1 VTDTVTSSRP
11 ADSTGSGAMTGWGAG
26 RRRARA
32 VRDEQFTAFVESAA
46 TRLRRSAYLMCR
58 DWHLAQDLTQQT
70 FTKMY
75 AVWDR
80 IHNATNLESYSRRVL
95 MNLVFDQ
102 QRRRSGSEVV
112 LAELPDRPDDA
123 AAGTP
128 ELRLALVDAL
138 ARLSV
143 EDRAVLVLRHA
154 EDHSVD
160 TVATIL
166 GVSVSVVKMRNA
178 RALPRLR
185 SLLGEDFL
193 GGGRRPGGVSEG

>member
-1 VTDTVTSSRP
+1 VTDTVTSTP
-11 ADSTGSGAMTGWGAG
+11 AE
-26 RRRARA
+26 ARA
-32 VRDEQFTAFVESAA
+32 PRTRDEEFTDFVESAA

-58 DWHLAQDLTQQT
+58 DWHLAQDLAQQT

-75 AVWDR
+75 AAWNR
-80 IHNATNLESYSRRVL
+80 IRTGTNLEAYSRRVL

-102 QRRRSGSEVV
+102 QRRRKGSELV
-112 LAELPDRPDDA
+112 LASVPDRPDD

-128 ELRLALVDAL
+128 ELRLTLVDAL

-154 EDHSVD
+154 EDHSVE

-166 GVSVSVVKMRNA
+166 RVSVSVVKMRNA
-178 RALPRLR
+178 RALARLR
-185 SLLGEDFL
+185 ALLGEDFL
-193 GGGRRPGGVSEG
+193 DL

>member
-1 VTDTVTSSRP
+1 VTETVIPSRTMD
-11 ADSTGSGAMTGWGAG
+11 AILTKAG
-26 RRRARA
+26 RRRTRA
-32 VRDEQFTAFVESAA
+32 ARDEEFTAFVEAAA

-75 AVWDR
+75 AAWDR
-80 IHNATNLESYSRRVL
+80 IRTGTNLEGYSRRVM
-95 MNLVFDQ
+95 MNLVFDRQ
-102 QRRRSGSEVV
+102 KRRSGSEVV
-112 LAELPDRPDDA
+112 LAELPDQPDDA

-154 EDHSVD
+154 EDHSVE
-160 TVATIL
+160 TAAKIL
-166 GVSVSVVKMRNA
+166 GVSASVIKMRNA
-178 RALPRLR
+178 RALARLR
-185 SLLGEDFL
+185 GLLGEDFL
-193 GGGRRPGGVSEG
+193 DR

>member
-1 VTDTVTSSRP
+1 MTETVTS
-11 ADSTGSGAMTGWGAG
+11 ALTGMLAGWGAA
-26 RRRARA
+26 RRRAKA
-32 VRDEQFTAFVESAA
+32 ARDEEFTAFVESAA

-58 DWHLAQDLTQQT
+58 DWHLAQDLTQHT
-70 FTKMY
+70 FAKMY
-75 AVWDR
+75 AAWER
-80 IHNATNLESYSRRVL
+80 IRTGTNLEGYSRRVL
-95 MNLVFDQ
+95 MNLVFDR

-112 LAELPDRPDDA
+112 LAELPDQPDGA

-138 ARLSV
+138 ARLTV

-166 GVSVSVVKMRNA
+166 GVSTSVVKMRNA
-178 RALPRLR
+178 RALARLR
-185 SLLGEDFL
+185 AMLGEDF
-193 GGGRRPGGVSEG
+193 VDS

>member
-1 VTDTVTSSRP
+1 MTDTVAPSRP
-11 ADSTGSGAMTGWGAG
+11 PDDTLPRWGSG
-26 RRRARA
+26 RRRAKA
-32 VRDEQFTAFVESAA
+32 ARDAEFTAFVESAA

-75 AVWDR
+75 TAWDR
-80 IHNATNLESYSRRVL
+80 IRTTANLEGYSRRVL

-102 QRRRSGSEVV
+102 HRRRKGSEIV
-112 LAELPDRPDDA
+112 LAELPDEPDPA
-123 AAGTP
+123 PGTP

-154 EDHSVD
+154 EDHSVE

-166 GVSVSVVKMRNA
+166 GVSVSTVKMRNS
-178 RALPRLR
+178 RALARIR
-185 SLLGEDFL
+185 NLLGETF
-193 GGGRRPGGVSEG
+193 